1 MSFLKIKDPIKRDL
15 IVAEF
20 LKTKKNIQEKFITE
34 CLGDISAQR
43 EISKLFKPITETQK
57 DIKERLVS
65 ELRPIKESLKELPAA
80 ITFPQLQ
87 AIAVPPED
95 RRGRRGD
102 ASGKD
107 RSQISQRLRF
117 QTKRRQ
123 DFWNIQ
129 ESAGQTVLHR
139 Q

>member
-57 DIKERLVS
+57 DIKESLVS
-65 ELRPIKESLKELPAA
+65 ELRPIKRKLKR
-80 ITFPQLQ
+80 TT
-87 AIAVPPED
+87 
-95 RRGRRGD
+95 GG
-102 ASGKD
+102 STTSSHCGT
-107 RSQISQRLRF
+107 S
-117 QTKRRQ
+117 RRQ
-123 DFWNIQ
+123 TRKK
-129 ESAGQTVLHR
+129 G
-139 Q
+139 